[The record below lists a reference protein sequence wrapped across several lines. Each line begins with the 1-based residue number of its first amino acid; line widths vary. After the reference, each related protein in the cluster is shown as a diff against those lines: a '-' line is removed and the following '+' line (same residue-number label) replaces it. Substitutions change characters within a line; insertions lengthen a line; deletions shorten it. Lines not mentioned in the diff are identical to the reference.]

1 MYDVLAI
8 QQEVASLTAVQSA
21 IYRCSASLG
30 LMIRVDEGMF
40 HVLSTREIEDDEL
53 DELLRHINDY
63 QLREVI
69 FGRTQKYRDAILGAA
84 LIRLTS
90 QQDEL

>member
-40 HVLSTREIEDDEL
+40 HILSTREIEDDEL

-63 QLREVI
+63 QLREAFRVS
-69 FGRTQKYRDAILGAA
+69 AA
-84 LIRLTS
+84 
-90 QQDEL
+90 

>member
-40 HVLSTREIEDDEL
+40 HILSTREIEDDEL

>member
-8 QQEVASLTAVQSA
+8 QREVVSLNAVQSA
-21 IYRCSASLG
+21 VYRCSATLG
-30 LMIRVDEGMF
+30 LMIRVDEEMI
-40 HVLSTREIEDDEL
+40 HVLSTRKIEDDEV
-53 DELLRHINDY
+53 DALLRHINDY
-63 QLREVI
+63 QLREVV